1 MAGIVAGSTAKSAG
15 KNGLRGDPNLQL
27 DIQIVRMS
35 NVPREQVPL
44 AL

>member
-27 DIQIVRMS
+27 DILIVRS
-35 NVPREQVPL
+35 VKRS
-44 AL
+44 A